1 MWEKIKKML
10 HNIASEPDNKTICPV
25 RLTALGGTTYA
36 FGCHAYATFLQ
47 HVPFDMMAF
56 SGGLGAILATL
67 GASLAV
73 KKDTPKEPE

>member
-1 MWEKIKKML
+1 MWEKMKKTIN
-10 HNIASEPDNKTICPV
+10 NITTEPDNKTICPV

-36 FGCHAYATFLQ
+36 FGCHFYSTFIQ
-47 HVPFDMMAF
+47 HVPFDMLAF

-67 GASLAV
+67 GGALAI